1 MRCEGGLI
9 APATT
14 CLDSKTMQLANQ
26 ANASGLLSGLI
37 TARNLCKSFTNGGA
51 SIDILKD
58 LNFNLSAGETVA
70 IVGASGI
77 GKSTLL
83 HILGTLDRPDSGQLL
98 FKGEDVFL
106 YDDLTLA
113 RFRNKS
119 VGFVFQFHHLLPEF
133 NAVEN
138 TMMPALIGGAS
149 KRDAI
154 QTAEDLLVRVGLK
167 DRLLYRVGKLSGG
180 EQQRVALARALVL
193 KPAVLL
199 ADEPTGNLD
208 ESNSEHIHSLLIEL
222 NQEFSMT
229 LVVVTHNSQLASF
242 MSRRVTIADGKLT
255 DLP

>member
-1 MRCEGGLI
+1 
-9 APATT
+9 
-14 CLDSKTMQLANQ
+14 MQLENE
-26 ANASGLLSGLI
+26 NHENGSGMLTGLI

-51 SIDILKD
+51 RIDILRD
-58 LNFNLSAGETVA
+58 LNFDLSAGETVA

-83 HILGTLDRPDSGQLL
+83 HVLGTLDRPDSGQLL
-98 FKGEDVFL
+98 FKGEDVFS
-106 YDDLTLA
+106 YDPVTLA

-138 TMMPALIGGAS
+138 TMMPALIAGAS
-149 KRDAI
+149 KRNAMR
-154 QTAEDLLVRVGLK
+154 TAEDLLVRVGLK
-167 DRLLYRVGKLSGG
+167 DRLSYRVGKLSGG

-208 ESNSEHIHSLLIEL
+208 QSNSEHIHSLLIEL

-242 MSRRVTIADGKLT
+242 MSRRVTIADGNLT
-255 DLP
+255 GLP